1 MVGGGNGCG
10 VEDGCGRSREAGDG
24 GGMFGKQLGGWWEFF
39 ILSLKINVVIGSK
52 WLDFRATSK
61 GLEFRC

>member
-24 GGMFGKQLGGWWEFF
+24 GWGLASNWEGGGNFLF
-39 ILSLKINVVIGSK
+39 YL
-52 WLDFRATSK
+52 
-61 GLEFRC
+61 